1 MLKFRKTALIRE
13 EKPIKE
19 TIEKLKKVGKREIVT
34 KRWHYF
40 ASIIFAEFDMEQ
52 TSLLKL

>member
-13 EKPIKE
+13 ENPIKE
-19 TIEKLKKVGKREIVT
+19 TIDKLKKKFENVKLPRGGIVL
-34 KRWHYF
+34 YALFF
-40 ASIIFAEFDMEQ
+40 AKIGIDQ